1 MGSFGEAPPG
11 NSKASEKIFKT
22 KCAQCHTVDKGAGQK
37 QAGYSYSAANKNKM
51 QSLYRKGEFVLA
63 TYGERIY
70 KAKWRCE
77 TTHRYILS
85 ITINGMSG
93 WVPTLV
99 ETNGSQAI
107 PLVSAKG
114 KKRIVVAKGKKRIV
128 VAKGKK
134 QQGGSGIEETRAP
147 EELIKIQIPTN
158 LMMRLVDDWE
168 QITQQNKLFQPP
180 RSPTVDEIFSTFVEI
195 KSKKDGL

>member
-51 QSLYRKGEFVLA
+51 QFLYRKGEFVLA

-70 KAKWRCE
+70 KAKIYFV
-77 TTHRYILS
+77 HYH
-85 ITINGMSG
+85 NGMSG

-195 KSKKDGL
+195 KS